1 MLTLVGFPNIQR
13 LYTAQQLR
21 QAVPLAQPGTS
32 PLELWPLPTSTV
44 KEDDSYRQ
52 PEQSNRKRSTA
63 PPGPAV
69 RITGQLRR
77 AVGRAKNIP
86 SMVVL
91 DLPILLDRS
100 HLHSP

>member
-1 MLTLVGFPNIQR
+1 MLTLVGVPNIQR

-52 PEQSNRKRSTA
+52 PEQSNRKEHSTSRACSENHRSIKKSCRE
-63 PPGPAV
+63 G
-69 RITGQLRR
+69 
-77 AVGRAKNIP
+77 
-86 SMVVL
+86 
-91 DLPILLDRS
+91 
-100 HLHSP
+100 